1 MFPAPCLSLTALSV
15 TPKVVG
21 DAARRVPP
29 AFMTS
34 FCLNQ
39 TQNQSLT
46 EQVTLHHNLG
56 TPDPSLPSLQA
67 LLPAP
72 FLV

>member
-1 MFPAPCLSLTALSV
+1 
-15 TPKVVG
+15 
-21 DAARRVPP
+21 
-29 AFMTS
+29 MTS